1 MKVLHKYI
9 LVIICTI
16 AFQGVVWAQI
26 GNEFQLADRLM
37 KQQRYES
44 ALDILSNLVEKTPS
58 EHYYFDRLIECYVQ
72 LKRYDEGL
80 GEVEQRLLNKPTD
93 PLVKNL
99 EAKLY
104 HFKGDTEKAFNLWDE
119 NLESHPKQYQIYMN
133 TAHTLTSVREYA
145 KAVDIYKKA
154 RVVFNNKQLFLSEIA
169 EAQMLAGNYEG
180 AIVEWLNLLKVR
192 PEQRGNIQRLLLRY
206 NDPLVYDITMLEI
219 EDEMNNLSIS
229 DPIYKELYQFQ
240 TWLLQENKL
249 YRRAL
254 ATAIAYESATSN
266 FTYSVFNLGKQLLEN
281 KEFELSSSAYSYY
294 IENAAGEIKWRSM
307 EELAGVY
314 AQWAKQLQDF
324 NLNSD
329 KNKDSLFDLSFN
341 LLTQIRNEAPS
352 YSRIGDVILKQA
364 EIALDHTYNHE
375 LAERAKTS
383 LSMSQKYQESAEL
396 YYLEGRIQL
405 VKNEFTQA
413 RIAFTKSNKKANIGP
428 LAEKTRYFLAL
439 TDFFSGDYEFA
450 NIQLK
455 SLGRQNTSY
464 YANDAL
470 ELRLWIQKG
479 TQADTTGEFIK
490 PFADAI
496 YHQHKGDKEQATY
509 LFTSITNNTDN
520 TPFKEDAFINL
531 ARYQEH
537 EFSELAHSLNTFL
550 EANPTTSQRE
560 RLMWERATATDQAL
574 SVELNNNSNLLSKIT
589 TETVIKY
596 YEEILLD
603 YPLSIY
609 APHIRN
615 RLSDLSK
622 PSSS

>member
-1 MKVLHKYI
+1 LKVLQRYI
-9 LVIICTI
+9 LIIICTI
-16 AFQGVVWAQI
+16 AFQNVVWAQI

-44 ALDILSNLVEKTPS
+44 ALDILTELVAKTPN
-58 EHYYFDRLIECYVQ
+58 EYYYFDRLIECYVQ
-72 LKRYDEGL
+72 LKRYDDGL
-80 GEVEQRLLNKPTD
+80 GEIKQRLSNTD
-93 PLVKNL
+93 GDAQVKIL

-104 HFKGDTEKAFNLWDE
+104 HFKGDTTKAYQLWNE
-119 NLESHPKQYQIYMN
+119 NLKSHPKQYQLYMN
-133 TAHTLTSVREYA
+133 TARSLSSVRAYT
-145 KAVDIYKKA
+145 KAVDVYKDA

-169 EAQMLAGNYEG
+169 ESQMLAGNYEG
-180 AIVEWLNLLKVR
+180 AILEWLNLLKVR
-192 PEQRGNIQRLLLRY
+192 PEQRANIQRLLLRY

-229 DPIYKELYQFQ
+229 DPIYKEFYEFQ

-254 ATAIAYESATSN
+254 ATSIAYESATSN

-281 KEFELSSSAYSYY
+281 KEFELSSTAYSYY
-294 IENAAGEIKWRSM
+294 IEHANGEIKWRSM

-329 KNKDSLFDLSFN
+329 QNKDSLFSMSFN
-341 LLTQIRNEAPS
+341 LLTQIRDEAPS

-383 LSMSQKYQESAEL
+383 LSKSQKYQESAEL

-405 VKNEFTQA
+405 IKNEFTQA

-479 TQADTTGEFIK
+479 TQADTTGELIK

-496 YHQHKGDKEQATY
+496 YFQQKGDREQSTQIFEA
-509 LFTSITNNTDN
+509 IVNNIEN
-520 TPFKEDAFINL
+520 SPFKEDAFINL
-531 ARYQEH
+531 ARYQEYD
-537 EFSELAHSLNTFL
+537 FSTLAHSINTFL
-550 EANPTTSQRE
+550 EATPSASQRE
-560 RLMWERATATDQAL
+560 RLMWERAAAADQAL
-574 SVELNNNSNLLSKIT
+574 NIEPSNSSNLSNSLT

-603 YPLSIY
+603 YPLSFY